1 MKKISP
7 ELQKKIKGTAILIVV
22 TVVSLMV
29 YVRIGKPMTELV
41 EDTDRLR
48 VWVQENGWTSRLIY
62 MAIVC
67 LQVIVAVIP
76 GEPFEMAAGFAFGP
90 IEGTLICMGGIAVGS
105 MVVFGLVRLFGMKL
119 VEIFFPREKIE
130 SLKILRNP
138 KKLFL
143 AMAALM
149 LLPGTPKDLL
159 TYCAGLTKISW
170 STWLLIST
178 VGRIPSL
185 ITSTLGGHA
194 VAEGHFLQA
203 GIIFVATTLLCGAGL
218 YVFARAKNEKMESK
232 EKDIGSSGA

>member
-1 MKKISP
+1 MRKTSLETRKKI
-7 ELQKKIKGTAILIVV
+7 IGAIVIAVLLIV
-22 TVVSLMV
+22 SLII
-29 YVRIGKPMTELV
+29 YDRIGKPLAALV

-48 VWVQENGWTSRLIY
+48 EWVEEKGWGSRLIY
-62 MAIVC
+62 MAVMC
-67 LQVIVAVIP
+67 LQVMIAVIP

-90 IEGTLICMGGIAVGS
+90 IEGLFICMGGIALGS

-119 VEIFFPREKIE
+119 VEIYFSREKIE

-143 AMAALM
+143 VMAALM

-170 STWLLIST
+170 ATWLLIST
-178 VGRIPSL
+178 VGRVPSL

-194 VAEGHFLQA
+194 IAEGRYLQA
-203 GIIFVATTLLCGAGL
+203 GIIFIVTTFLCGAGL
-218 YVFARAKNEKMESK
+218 YVFARVKTDKIEKSAK
-232 EKDIGSSGA
+232 